1 MFMIIGNIMKKRG
14 NLKYCVIVL
23 ILSWVLSPV
32 LAQQANTLSHRYKV
46 AACDWMMLK
55 RQKLGEFKLSHE
67 IGADGVEMDMGGLGK
82 RDTFDNKLHQV
93 YFQELFKKTAAEYQI
108 EVPSIAMSGFYGQSF
123 LKHRNYRVLIDDC
136 IKTMQVMGAKI
147 AYLPLGGCGN
157 DWKTDDEQRRRLVS
171 RLHVAG
177 EMAHSEGLVI
187 GIRTGLS
194 AKEDIKLLEQINSE
208 GIQIYF
214 SVQEALDN
222 KRDLYKELKTLGR
235 KRICQIHIS
244 ETDGVTLPH
253 SKNIDMHRVKEQLDK
268 MGWSGWLVVERSR
281 DAGDVRNVKKNFGMN
296 IRYLKEVFQDAK

>member
-1 MFMIIGNIMKKRG
+1 MKKRG

-253 SKNIDMHRVKEQLDK
+253 SKNIEMHRVKEQLDK

-296 IRYLKEVFQDAK
+296 IRYLKEVFQRDE

>member
-1 MFMIIGNIMKKRG
+1 MKKRG

-23 ILSWVLSPV
+23 ILNWVLSPV

>member
-1 MFMIIGNIMKKRG
+1 MKKRC
-14 NLKYCVIVL
+14 NLKYCMIVL

>member
-1 MFMIIGNIMKKRG
+1 M
-14 NLKYCVIVL
+14 
-23 ILSWVLSPV
+23 
-32 LAQQANTLSHRYKV
+32 
-46 AACDWMMLK
+46 
-55 RQKLGEFKLSHE
+55 
-67 IGADGVEMDMGGLGK
+67 
-82 RDTFDNKLHQV
+82 

>member
-1 MFMIIGNIMKKRG
+1 MKKRG

-93 YFQELFKKTAAEYQI
+93 YFQELFKKTADEYQI

>member
-1 MFMIIGNIMKKRG
+1 M
-14 NLKYCVIVL
+14 L

-296 IRYLKEVFQDAK
+296 IRYLKEVFQRDE

>member
-1 MFMIIGNIMKKRG
+1 MKKRG

-235 KRICQIHIS
+235 KRICQIHIL

>member
-1 MFMIIGNIMKKRG
+1 MKKRG

-171 RLHVAG
+171 RLHVVG

>member
-1 MFMIIGNIMKKRG
+1 MKKRG

-93 YFQELFKKTAAEYQI
+93 YFQELFKKMAAEYQI

-157 DWKTDDEQRRRLVS
+157 DWKTDDEQRCRLVS

>member
-1 MFMIIGNIMKKRG
+1 MKKRG

-268 MGWSGWLVVERSR
+268 MGWSGWLVVERSH

>member
-1 MFMIIGNIMKKRG
+1 MKKRG
-14 NLKYCVIVL
+14 NLKYCMIVL

-32 LAQQANTLSHRYKV
+32 LAQQANTLSHRYKI

>member
-1 MFMIIGNIMKKRG
+1 MKKRG

-136 IKTMQVMGAKI
+136 IKTMQVRGAKI

>member
-1 MFMIIGNIMKKRG
+1 MKKRG

-82 RDTFDNKLHQV
+82 RDTLDNKLHQV

>member
-1 MFMIIGNIMKKRG
+1 MKKRG

-32 LAQQANTLSHRYKV
+32 LAQQANMLSHRYKV

-296 IRYLKEVFQDAK
+296 IRYLKEVFQRDE

>member
-1 MFMIIGNIMKKRG
+1 MKKRG
-14 NLKYCVIVL
+14 NLKYCMIVL

-32 LAQQANTLSHRYKV
+32 LAQQVNTLSHRYKV

>member
-1 MFMIIGNIMKKRG
+1 MKKRG

-93 YFQELFKKTAAEYQI
+93 YFQELFKKMAAEYQI

-235 KRICQIHIS
+235 KRICQIHIT

>member
-1 MFMIIGNIMKKRG
+1 MKKRG

-23 ILSWVLSPV
+23 ILSWVLSQV
-32 LAQQANTLSHRYKV
+32 LAQQENTLSHRYKV

-93 YFQELFKKTAAEYQI
+93 YFQELFKKMAAEYQI

>member
-1 MFMIIGNIMKKRG
+1 MKKRG

-67 IGADGVEMDMGGLGK
+67 IGADGVEMDMGGLGT

-296 IRYLKEVFQDAK
+296 IRYLKEVFQRDE

>member
-1 MFMIIGNIMKKRG
+1 MKKRG

-82 RDTFDNKLHQV
+82 WDTFDNKLHQV
-93 YFQELFKKTAAEYQI
+93 YFQELFKKMAAEYQI

>member
-1 MFMIIGNIMKKRG
+1 MKKRG

-244 ETDGVTLPH
+244 ETDGMTLPH

-296 IRYLKEVFQDAK
+296 IRYLKEVFQRDE

>member
-1 MFMIIGNIMKKRG
+1 MKKRG

-32 LAQQANTLSHRYKV
+32 LAQQANMLSHRYKV

-296 IRYLKEVFQDAK
+296 IRCLKEVFQDAK

>member
-1 MFMIIGNIMKKRG
+1 MKKKG
-14 NLKYCVIVL
+14 NLKYCMIVL

-296 IRYLKEVFQDAK
+296 IRYIKEVFQRDE

>member
-1 MFMIIGNIMKKRG
+1 MKKRG

-157 DWKTDDEQRRRLVS
+157 DWKTDDEQRRQLVS

>member
-1 MFMIIGNIMKKRG
+1 M
-14 NLKYCVIVL
+14 L

>member
-1 MFMIIGNIMKKRG
+1 MKKKG
-14 NLKYCVIVL
+14 NLEYCVIVL

-296 IRYLKEVFQDAK
+296 IRYLKEVFQRDE

>member
-1 MFMIIGNIMKKRG
+1 MKKRG
-14 NLKYCVIVL
+14 NLKYCVIML

>member
-1 MFMIIGNIMKKRG
+1 MKKRG

-281 DAGDVRNVKKNFGMN
+281 DAGDVRHVKKNFGMN
-296 IRYLKEVFQDAK
+296 IRYLKEVFQRDE

>member
-1 MFMIIGNIMKKRG
+1 MKKRG

-194 AKEDIKLLEQINSE
+194 AKEDIKLLDQINSE

-296 IRYLKEVFQDAK
+296 IRYLKEVFQRDE

>member
-1 MFMIIGNIMKKRG
+1 MKQLSYHSRFI
-14 NLKYCVIVL
+14 LVL
-23 ILSWVLSPV
+23 LFTL
-32 LAQQANTLSHRYKV
+32 LNTLPICSQAATPRYRI

-296 IRYLKEVFQDAK
+296 IRYLKEVFQRDE

>member
-1 MFMIIGNIMKKRG
+1 MKKKG
-14 NLKYCVIVL
+14 NLKYCMIVL

-67 IGADGVEMDMGGLGK
+67 IGADSVEMDMGGLGK

-296 IRYLKEVFQDAK
+296 IRYLKEVFQRDE

>member
-1 MFMIIGNIMKKRG
+1 MKKRG

-23 ILSWVLSPV
+23 ILSGVLSPV

-93 YFQELFKKTAAEYQI
+93 YFQELFKKMAAEYQI

>member
-1 MFMIIGNIMKKRG
+1 MKKRG
-14 NLKYCVIVL
+14 NLKYCMIVL

-208 GIQIYF
+208 CIQIYF

>member
-1 MFMIIGNIMKKRG
+1 MKKRG

-222 KRDLYKELKTLGR
+222 KRVLYKELKTLGR

-296 IRYLKEVFQDAK
+296 IRYLKEVFQRDE

>member
-1 MFMIIGNIMKKRG
+1 
-14 NLKYCVIVL
+14 
-23 ILSWVLSPV
+23 
-32 LAQQANTLSHRYKV
+32 
-46 AACDWMMLK
+46 MMLK

-136 IKTMQVMGAKI
+136 IKTMQVMGAK
-147 AYLPLGGCGN
+147 
-157 DWKTDDEQRRRLVS
+157 
-171 RLHVAG
+171 
-177 EMAHSEGLVI
+177 
-187 GIRTGLS
+187 IRTGLS

>member
-1 MFMIIGNIMKKRG
+1 MKKRG
-14 NLKYCVIVL
+14 NLKYCMIVL

-296 IRYLKEVFQDAK
+296 IRSVSYTHLTLPTN

>member
-1 MFMIIGNIMKKRG
+1 MKKRG
-14 NLKYCVIVL
+14 NLKYSMIVL

>member
-1 MFMIIGNIMKKRG
+1 MKKRG

-244 ETDGVTLPH
+244 ETDGVTLSH
-253 SKNIDMHRVKEQLDK
+253 SKNIDMHRVKEQLNK

>member
-1 MFMIIGNIMKKRG
+1 MKKRG

-46 AACDWMMLK
+46 AACGWMMLK

>member
-1 MFMIIGNIMKKRG
+1 MKKKG
-14 NLKYCVIVL
+14 NLKYCMIVL

-296 IRYLKEVFQDAK
+296 IRYLKEVFQRDE